1 MPFWF
6 SAKTVQNRPLDFE
19 LMDRVDE
26 VAVMS
31 YRTDLD
37 DLRGI
42 TEHTLRYGDAVGV
55 PIWLAVETRPLPVDR
70 QGDLGS

>member
-1 MPFWF
+1 
-6 SAKTVQNRPLDFE
+6 
-19 LMDRVDE
+19 VDE

-37 DLRGI
+37 DLRDI
-42 TEHTLRYGDAVGV
+42 TEHTLRYGDVVGV

-70 QGDLGS
+70 